1 MKGARGRRRRAA
13 LVTAVAIGLMGASA
27 HAPAQEAQPPTDIVV
42 DRARFEPIDPQP
54 VPLTAEEVGA
64 YRGVIEAAPGDG
76 GLIVIN
82 DVALEDY
89 LKGIVEVPA
98 AWPAAA
104 LQAQAIAARTY
115 ALNRKLRRF
124 DTPWRAAGADIC
136 ATDSCQVYWGLR
148 GEARAGNENWA
159 AAVEATAGQVLL
171 SGGQP
176 INATYSASN
185 GGSSVA
191 GGEPYLQAVDDPDDA
206 ASNLNHWEYAVP
218 LGGLSPVLGVEAPD
232 SLTGVSRQGDAIVYT
247 VQAPAPP
254 PEPVPDPVP
263 VPLPLLGQPPPQPPP
278 PPEPPAPRELSMS
291 VEEFAPRAQ
300 SMLTT
305 PAGLPLPLPSFRFDL
320 RTEGTDAVFD
330 GHGWGHGVGMSQY
343 GALGKAQRGLDAGEI
358 LAEYYGGITPTSM
371 DPAELPATMRVAL
384 TPGQGG
390 LTVTSPTFFRVVD
403 GQGAVIAPVAV
414 GSWRATPASGGVRV
428 VPPDDQQGAVVVD
441 AVAVDPPNP
450 AAGAPATATFAL
462 SSPAL
467 VTVIVASPVVAPQEV
482 PAQVLGAGPAA
493 IALPP
498 TLADGE
504 YELVVAAD
512 AGPGRQARQPL
523 LFRVGNPEPRPAA
536 GPTRPSPARVQSEDQ
551 VGAALVTLAVLVML
565 GDVLLAVTIRRRR
578 RRAQVGALP

>member
-1 MKGARGRRRRAA
+1 MTILLLAISSHAGAQD
-13 LVTAVAIGLMGASA
+13 V
-27 HAPAQEAQPPTDIVV
+27 HPPADIVV
-42 DRARFEPIDPQP
+42 DRVRFEPIAPEP

-64 YRGVIEAAPGDG
+64 YKGVIEVAPGDG

-89 LKGIVEVPA
+89 VKGIVEVPA
-98 AWPAAA
+98 AWPPAA

-115 ALNRKLRRF
+115 ALNRKSRTF

-136 ATDSCQVYWGLR
+136 ATDSCQVYWGLK
-148 GEARAGNENWA
+148 GEARQGNENWA
-159 AAVEATAGQVLL
+159 AAVDATAGQVLL
-171 SGGQP
+171 SGGEP

-185 GGSSVA
+185 GGTSVA

-206 ASNLNHWEYAVP
+206 ASNLNHWEYAIP

-254 PEPVPDPVP
+254 PDPVPDPP
-263 VPLPLLGQPPPQPPP
+263 PNPLLGPPPTTAP
-278 PPEPPAPRELSMS
+278 PPEPPPPRELSMS

-300 SMLTT
+300 SMITT

-320 RTEGTDAVFD
+320 RTEGADAIFD

-343 GALGKAQRGLDAGEI
+343 GALGKAQRGLDASEI

-390 LTVTSPTFFRVVD
+390 ATVMSPTFFRVVD
-403 GQGAVIAPVAV
+403 GKGGVIAPVAV
-414 GSWRATPASGGVRV
+414 GSWRTSPSSGGVRV
-428 VPPDDQQGAVVVD
+428 VPPDDQRGPVTVD
-441 AVAVDPPNP
+441 GLTLDPPNP
-450 AAGAPATATFAL
+450 SAGAPVTATFTL

-467 VTVIVASPVVAPQEV
+467 VSLSVTNPLVPPPDGTPPVPLQEV
-482 PAQVLGAGPAA
+482 PAQALGAGPAA
-493 IALPP
+493 VALPP

-504 YELVVAAD
+504 YELVVAAEGG
-512 AGPGRQARQPL
+512 AGRQARQPL
-523 LFRVGNPEPRPAA
+523 LFRVGNPPPRSAAPA
-536 GPTRPSPARVQSEDQ
+536 PTRLTPTRVEGDDEL
-551 VGAALVTLAVLVML
+551 GAALVTLAVMAIL
-565 GDVLLAVTIRRRR
+565 GDVLLAVNLRRRR
-578 RRAQVGALP
+578 HRAEVAAMP